1 MKIYKKEK
9 AEYDAMGK
17 ERSKMEVPQMPP
29 NKMFLISGNNT
40 GTGILQ
46 NIMDSEGTGFIFE
59 SEADTLSTAIGSEH
73 GH

>member
-1 MKIYKKEK
+1 
-9 AEYDAMGK
+9 
-17 ERSKMEVPQMPP
+17 MEVPQMPP

-73 GH
+73 YH